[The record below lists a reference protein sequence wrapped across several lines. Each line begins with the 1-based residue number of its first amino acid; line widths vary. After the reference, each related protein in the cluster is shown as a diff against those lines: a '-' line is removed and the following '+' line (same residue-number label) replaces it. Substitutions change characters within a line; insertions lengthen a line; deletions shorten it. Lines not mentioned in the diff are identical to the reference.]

1 MHAGIGGFS
10 CGYAGIAWGCR
21 LAAYRAWKL
30 SIAPPNCS
38 ATVPSFD
45 PSSDTFCCHSHSW
58 KSSRKRIQ
66 IKFIFSLNMDL
77 YMSHSINM
85 ISCVYQEI
93 DDLSQSMLNDYCT
106 CRDMQV
112 LRDASK
118 CSCCQVPNRWW
129 ASLAEDALCSNMFNK
144 HQHVSISVQ
153 FKHVQTTHC
162 SSHFIPIPRPTLP
175 SHLAHTVPSEKASAL
190 TMEWGTLVVFTC
202 SKDLEQC
209 RMCRWCI
216 WRQELW
222 ALWTGDVW
230 CLILTYICPNLV
242 EPGCIVALW
251 NFRFRWSRHFL
262 FHTRLALCALGRN
275 KKNMLNWA

>member
-45 PSSDTFCCHSHSW
+45 PSSDTFW

-93 DDLSQSMLNDYCT
+93 DDLSQSMLNNYCT
-106 CRDMQV
+106 CGDMQV

-129 ASLAEDALCSNMFNK
+129 ASLAEDALCSTRSTSISACQFQCSSNMFK
-144 HQHVSISVQ
+144 PLI
-153 FKHVQTTHC
+153 
-162 SSHFIPIPRPTLP
+162 IPIPIIPRPTLP
-175 SHLAHTVPSEKASAL
+175 SRLAQTVPSEKASAL

-230 CLILTYICPNLV
+230 CLIV
-242 EPGCIVALW
+242 
-251 NFRFRWSRHFL
+251 
-262 FHTRLALCALGRN
+262 
-275 KKNMLNWA
+275 